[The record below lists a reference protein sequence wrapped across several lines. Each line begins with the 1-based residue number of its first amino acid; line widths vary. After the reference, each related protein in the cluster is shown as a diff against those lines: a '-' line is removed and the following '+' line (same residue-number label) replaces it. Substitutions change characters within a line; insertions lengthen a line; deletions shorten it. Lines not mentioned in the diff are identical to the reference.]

1 MDFLVSDLRM
11 IAKLLAIKRYKRGI
25 VAWSE
30 RNTDPATNG
39 TPDFFYAAD
48 DIELANNGSEFIGV
62 VHETTPRDITG
73 TVEIDAY
80 RRTSYI
86 ILDELIVKIC
96 TDPLDEERRLYHL
109 LDTGRFN
116 YSQFVGMLKSVGLSS
131 DILTWM
137 PNHPIILFNGEG
149 HVNFTSATDIS
160 EPFFNGLH
168 PDIIRRTVRTKF
180 DAIGVSVG
188 DFVWIPYEPSNFCMA
203 GYGIHRPVDF
213 TLSRINWVPA
223 SPHHVAELLDDMV
236 NARLDL
242 MDLIALCNSSQTHS
256 IDIAVSNVGNSI
268 LQPEFWAAARPAVV
282 VRKQRWGEI
291 SFEDYF
297 PVMRSVFLEHL
308 NRGIRQMYD
317 TIREEMTAGR
327 TSASATRPLP
337 GEAETFTEE
346 DREMAQAIS
355 EAIGPIPADGTPEA
369 TAGLTRESFRE
380 AMELFR
386 RSQPNRGGDGQGWN
400 TTSPGWGD
408 AGERRTPTPEEIRGV
423 RSSRPPTLDEL
434 VHMTGSESASIPF
447 GDQNGSDD
455 LASSPQSGIAS
466 DCERSMMIAPPE

>member
-137 PNHPIILFNGEG
+137 PTHPVIVFIGDG
-149 HVNFTSATDIS
+149 VTGFTSATDIS
-160 EPFFNGLH
+160 EPFFNGLF
-168 PDIIRRTVRTKF
+168 PNIIRQVVRSKF
-180 DAIGVSVG
+180 DSIGISVG
-188 DFVWIPYEPSNFCMA
+188 DFIWIPCDPSSFCMA
-203 GYGIHRPVDF
+203 GCGSTRPGDF
-213 TLSRINWVPA
+213 TLSRINWVSA
-223 SPHHVAELLDDMV
+223 NPHYVAELLDDVV

-242 MDLIALCNSSQTHS
+242 ADLIALGNSSWTQS
-256 IDIAVSNVGNSI
+256 IDITVANAGNSI
-268 LQPEFWAAARPAVV
+268 LQQEFWAAARPAVIA
-282 VRKQRWGEI
+282 RKQRWSEA

-297 PVMRSVFLEHL
+297 PIMRSAFLELL
-308 NRGIRQMYD
+308 NQSVRQMYD
-317 TIREEMTAGR
+317 TIREEMAAGR
-327 TSASATRPLP
+327 TSASVARPLP
-337 GEAETFTEE
+337 GEPETFTEE
-346 DREMAQAIS
+346 DRELVQAVNT
-355 EAIGPIPADGTPEA
+355 AVGPIPADGTPEA
-369 TAGLTRESFRE
+369 TAGLTRESFLE
-380 AMELFR
+380 AIQLAR

-434 VHMTGSESASIPF
+434 VHMTGSESASISF

>member
-1 MDFLVSDLRM
+1 MDFMVSDLRI
-11 IAKLLAIKRYKRGI
+11 IAKLLIIKRYKRGI

-30 RNTDPATNG
+30 RSEEG
-39 TPDFFYAAD
+39 TSISTPNFFYAAD

-62 VHETTPRDITG
+62 VHETTPRDITS

-86 ILDELIVKIC
+86 ILDELIIKIC
-96 TDPLDEERRLYHL
+96 PDPEDEERRLYHL

-116 YSQFVGMLKSVGLSS
+116 YSQFISMIKSVGVSS
-131 DILTWM
+131 DVLHWM
-137 PNHPIILFNGEG
+137 PTHPVIVFIGDG
-149 HVNFTSATDIS
+149 VTGFTSATDIS
-160 EPFFNGLH
+160 EPFFNGLF
-168 PDIIRRTVRTKF
+168 PNIIRQAVRSKF
-180 DAIGVSVG
+180 DSIGISVG
-188 DFVWIPYEPSNFCMA
+188 DFIWIPYDPSSFCMA
-203 GYGIHRPVDF
+203 GCGATRPGDF

-223 SPHHVAELLDDMV
+223 SPHHVAELLDDVV
-236 NARLDL
+236 NARLEL
-242 MDLIALCNSSQTHS
+242 ADLIALSNSSFTHS
-256 IDIAVSNVGNSI
+256 IDITVANTGNSI

-282 VRKQRWGEI
+282 VRKQRWGAS

-308 NRGIRQMYD
+308 NRNARQMYD
-317 TIREEMTAGR
+317 TIREEMAAWR

-346 DREMAQAIS
+346 DREMVQALNA
-355 EAIGPIPADGTPEA
+355 AIGPIPADGTPEA

-408 AGERRTPTPEEIRGV
+408 AGERRIPTPEEDRGN
-423 RSSRPPTLDEL
+423 RSSGLIVQDEITDIPNL
-434 VHMTGSESASIPF
+434 ESASGPLV
-447 GDQNGSDD
+447 DQNGSNS
-455 LASSPQSGIAS
+455 LASSRQSGIAS
-466 DCERSMMIAPPE
+466 DCERSMMIAPTE